1 MKNKNT
7 LGIFVL
13 AFNRVRHL
21 KKVINAL
28 SKYTKKNEKVYIFA
42 DNSKNESLKVNQ
54 VHEYIKGLNQK
65 KFKTIIRDSNLG
77 LKENWWRAYDFMFKK
92 YDKVICLEDDILINK
107 NFMPFMREKL
117 ISYQYNKKVMSI
129 TGFAFPIKLPKKYKY
144 DIFFSQRSN
153 AWGQASWRRV
163 WKLFKKNKE
172 NNLNIL
178 LDKKKLLKLS
188 KGGNDIVHM
197 FVQDYLAAIN
207 SIQIWWVWNILKN
220 NGLCINPVNS
230 LVNNI
235 GFDGTGTHYKGK
247 VKKTSTINISKKNLK
262 NLKLNSVI
270 YNDEISNSFS
280 NFFKISHKQNMI
292 YRLLPMILIIYIY
305 KFKMKLTNFFH

>member
-1 MKNKNT
+1 MKNKGS

-13 AFNRVRHL
+13 AFDRLDHL

-28 SKYTKKNEKVYIFA
+28 SRYTKKSEIIYIFA
-42 DNSKNESLKVNQ
+42 DNSNNKSLKVNQ
-54 VHEYIKGLNQK
+54 VHSYIKKLNQK
-65 KFKTIIRDSNLG
+65 KFKVIIRDDNLG

-92 YDKVICLEDDILINK
+92 YDKVICIEDDILINK
-107 NFMPFMREKL
+107 NFMTFMRDKL

-129 TGFAFPIKLPKKYKY
+129 TGYAFPIKLPKNYKY

-163 WKLFKKNKE
+163 WTLFKKNKE
-172 NNLNIL
+172 NNLDIL
-178 LDKKKLLKLS
+178 LNKNKLSKLS

-230 LVNNI
+230 LVANI
-235 GFDGTGTHYKGK
+235 GFDGTGTHYKNK
-247 VKKTSTINISKKNLK
+247 VKKSSTINISKKNL
-262 NLKLNSVI
+262 NSLKPNSII
-270 YNDEISNSFS
+270 YNDELSKSFS
-280 NFFKISHKQNMI
+280 NFFKISYKQNMI

-305 KFKMKLTNFFH
+305 KFKIKLTNFFN

>member
-129 TGFAFPIKLPKKYKY
+129 TGFAFPIKLPKNINM
-144 DIFFSQRSN
+144 IFFFLRGPMLGVKHLGEESGN
-153 AWGQASWRRV
+153 F
-163 WKLFKKNKE
+163 LKK
-172 NNLNIL
+172 I
-178 LDKKKLLKLS
+178 KK
-188 KGGNDIVHM
+188 
-197 FVQDYLAAIN
+197 
-207 SIQIWWVWNILKN
+207 
-220 NGLCINPVNS
+220 
-230 LVNNI
+230 
-235 GFDGTGTHYKGK
+235 
-247 VKKTSTINISKKNLK
+247 
-262 NLKLNSVI
+262 
-270 YNDEISNSFS
+270 
-280 NFFKISHKQNMI
+280 
-292 YRLLPMILIIYIY
+292 II
-305 KFKMKLTNFFH
+305 